1 MTAPG
6 PWRSYTAS
14 VQWKR
19 GNPASA
25 AAKAAVQRA
34 LCARFRIAPCAVAPT
49 SPPAALHFARDL
61 DLIVP
66 AALFTD
72 VTFFL
77 MQYSS
82 GVVHGAGPDLDVML
96 YPNTNCP
103 ELDVPQHAVHI
114 GHKTPFNT
122 NLLPPAAAALAPAL
136 EVEPA
141 GSRSAALAETNSSMF
156 YSCSS
161 DATCYPPFAPNTGCT
176 GDAQQTAAH
185 FHFYYVGSDPA
196 MLSAVLRFV
205 RSIEST
211 FGISHTVC
219 PDNFGHEQP
228 HNHSCWLEGPGGG
241 GDLPPPSNATPPG
254 GSFVYPAF
262 ALYVVRK
269 DFTKVLSHVMLWKNA
284 DHIGT
289 NLDFMSEPPS
299 RVQLSLIFCFG
310 LPCGLMRKCWRQVTR
325 APAATTPT
333 TCLGRCMPRTIS
345 SVS

>member
-1 MTAPG
+1 
-6 PWRSYTAS
+6 
-14 VQWKR
+14 
-19 GNPASA
+19 
-25 AAKAAVQRA
+25 
-34 LCARFRIAPCAVAPT
+34 
-49 SPPAALHFARDL
+49 
-61 DLIVP
+61 
-66 AALFTD
+66 
-72 VTFFL
+72 
-77 MQYSS
+77 
-82 GVVHGAGPDLDVML
+82 
-96 YPNTNCP
+96 
-103 ELDVPQHAVHI
+103 
-114 GHKTPFNT
+114 
-122 NLLPPAAAALAPAL
+122 
-136 EVEPA
+136 
-141 GSRSAALAETNSSMF
+141 MF

-299 RVQLSLIFCFG
+299 RLQLSLIFCFG

-333 TCLGRCMPRTIS
+333 TCLGRCTPRTTS
-345 SVS
+345 RPTVPPALPRPAGRSPQHPLSTRAPRLSLRRQRPAALTQASR